1 VTVTLTLAVFVGVIS
16 EANSNMAISSPSGSS
31 YGIDTG
37 SGSFSNFGLKAF
49 SDFSTFL
56 YYALTLLSLIA
67 SLFYFIS
74 YASA

>member
-16 EANSNMAISSPSGSS
+16 EANSNLAISSPSGSS
-31 YGIDTG
+31 YGMDTGG
-37 SGSFSNFGLKAF
+37 SGSFSYFGLKAF
-49 SDFSTFL
+49 SDFSIFL

-74 YASA
+74 